1 MTMDEI
7 DTPALLVD
15 LDAFERNLDAMAASL
30 PPGVRLRPHA
40 KTHKSPVVARAQIAR
55 GAVGVCCQKVSEA
68 EVMVEGGVDDVL
80 VTNEIWGGAKLDR
93 LAALATR
100 ARIGVAVDHPAN
112 IRDLAA
118 AAAWFGARL
127 DAYVEIDVGA
137 GRCGIAPGTPAVR
150 LAEAIAGAEGLRF
163 AGLQAYQGAAQ
174 HVRGHGER
182 RTLIAKAVEQVRQTL
197 DGLAE
202 AGLDC
207 PTVTGAGTGTWE
219 FEAGSGVYTELQAGS
234 YCFMDA
240 DYARNIDAEGRR
252 GLPFRAGALRP
263 RHRHAPTRCH
273 PRRDR
278 RRHQDLQLR
287 RRAAPL
293 PRPRHQLYGQI
304 RRARRAH
311 RPRGHGQPRR
321 SAAFRPL
328 ALRSDDRAA
337 RLVRLRPRPLGP
349 GAARRGHLAR
359 GRPRRALLTRARI
372 LTRALR
378 CGGLSLDGLGF
389 TG

>member
-15 LDAFERNLDAMAASL
+15 LDAFERNLDAMAAAL
-30 PPGVRLRPHA
+30 PAGVRLRPHA
-40 KTHKSPVVARAQIAR
+40 KTHKSPAVARAQIAR

-68 EVMVEGGVDDVL
+68 EIMVEGGVDDVL
-80 VTNEIWGGAKLDR
+80 VTNEIWGSAKLDR

-137 GRCGIAPGTPAVR
+137 GRCGTQPGASAVH
-150 LAEAIAGAEGLRF
+150 LAEAVAGAEGLRF

-174 HVRGHGER
+174 HVRGYGER
-182 RTLIAKAVEQVRQTL
+182 RTMIAKAVEAVRTTL

-207 PTVTGAGTGTWE
+207 PVVTGAGTGTWE
-219 FEAGSGVYTELQAGS
+219 FEAASGVFTELQAGS

-240 DYARNIDAEGRR
+240 DYARNLDADGREDGRFEQALFVMTTVMHRRGATHAVVDGGTKTFNFDSGPPLCRDPAVSYVRKSDEHGVLQVPEGRIAPGERLLFVPSHCDPTVALHDYYVCVR
-252 GLPFRAGALRP
+252 GLSGPGLDGAPRVEAVWPVAARGAL
-263 RHRHAPTRCH
+263 
-273 PRRDR
+273 
-278 RRHQDLQLR
+278 
-287 RRAAPL
+287 
-293 PRPRHQLYGQI
+293 
-304 RRARRAH
+304 
-311 RPRGHGQPRR
+311 
-321 SAAFRPL
+321 S
-328 ALRSDDRAA
+328 
-337 RLVRLRPRPLGP
+337 
-349 GAARRGHLAR
+349 
-359 GRPRRALLTRARI
+359 
-372 LTRALR
+372 
-378 CGGLSLDGLGF
+378 
-389 TG
+389 

>member
-1 MTMDEI
+1 MPLSPPALPGMTMDEI

-15 LDAFERNLDAMAASL
+15 LDAFERNLDGMAAAL

-68 EVMVEGGVDDVL
+68 EIMVEGGVDDVL

-100 ARIGVAVDHPAN
+100 ARVGIAVDHPAS

-118 AAAWFGARL
+118 AAGWFGARL

-137 GRCGIAPGTPAVR
+137 GRCGTEPGAPAVR
-150 LAEAIAGAEGLRF
+150 LAEAIAGAEPLRF

-182 RTLIAKAVEQVRQTL
+182 RTLIDKAVGQVRTTL
-197 DGLAE
+197 AMLHE

-207 PTVTGAGTGTWE
+207 PVVTGAGTGTWE
-219 FEAGSGVYTELQAGS
+219 FEAASGVYTELQAGS

-240 DYARNIDAEGRR
+240 DYARNLDAEGREGGRFETALFVLATVMHRRGATHAVIDAGTKSFNFDDGAPLCRDSAILYTGKSDEHGVLLAPEGTVAPGDRLLFIPSHCDPTIALHDWYVCVR
-252 GLPFRAGALRP
+252 GLSGPTPRVDAVWPVAARGAL
-263 RHRHAPTRCH
+263 
-273 PRRDR
+273 
-278 RRHQDLQLR
+278 
-287 RRAAPL
+287 
-293 PRPRHQLYGQI
+293 
-304 RRARRAH
+304 
-311 RPRGHGQPRR
+311 
-321 SAAFRPL
+321 S
-328 ALRSDDRAA
+328 
-337 RLVRLRPRPLGP
+337 
-349 GAARRGHLAR
+349 
-359 GRPRRALLTRARI
+359 
-372 LTRALR
+372 
-378 CGGLSLDGLGF
+378 
-389 TG
+389 